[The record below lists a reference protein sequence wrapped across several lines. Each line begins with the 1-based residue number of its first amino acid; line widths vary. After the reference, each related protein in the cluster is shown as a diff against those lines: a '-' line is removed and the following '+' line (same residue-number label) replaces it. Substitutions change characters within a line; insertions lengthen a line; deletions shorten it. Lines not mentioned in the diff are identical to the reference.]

1 MNKAIIKK
9 QPHLSKTLL
18 RQTGVRVKQAMPGRM
33 RVRINQLQ
41 YQEIT
46 AAWMRE
52 RLQHFPGVTNVE
64 IKPLTGSVII
74 YFKADQVTI
83 RSLLMEIVEQ
93 LLVPIRYTGILVSTS
108 KRTEGESCDCGNS
121 APEESWR
128 GRKTRVIWLS
138 GFMAY
143 AAARMW
149 IFGLPLLQTPLSLL
163 GIAAM
168 IGTAPLVR
176 DSTTELL
183 EKKKITVKPFLA
195 AGSLATIAMGQAF
208 SALQIIWIY
217 NVAELTEEYVTRRS
231 RQAIRDILEVAPANA
246 YVMIDGMEVETQ
258 VAEIR
263 PGDVVAVHTGEKLP
277 VDGTVLDGEALVD
290 EASINGR
297 SEAVHHKPG
306 DTVFAGT
313 IVSQGILFIETE
325 KTGEDTYLAHI
336 MQMVEDSMTNRA
348 PVEQKADQLA
358 KRLLKIGL
366 AATALTLLIT
376 LDPMRALTVMLV
388 MSCPCA
394 TVLAASSAVTAAV
407 ANAAKD
413 SVLIKGGL
421 YLETIGRT
429 DSYCFDKTG
438 TLTMDQ
444 PEIIAVIPRIPSL
457 SEEKIISMAATA
469 ESHNQHPMAKAI
481 LAEAKARGL
490 VPEPHAVCEFKAG
503 RGVLCTVGGEAT
515 ILVGNRQFMEEQQ
528 VDIRWFSKKAKA
540 QRTIGNTVVY
550 IARNGKAQGM
560 LGVANPVRPEAVRV
574 LNCLRGDGVK
584 SMYLVT
590 GDTEE
595 VARSLMDVF
604 PFDDCRAGLLPE
616 EKADWVDKLKREKN
630 NTVVMVG
637 DGVND
642 ALALAH
648 ADIGIAMGAAG
659 AEVAMEAAD
668 IALAD
673 SNLEGLMKVRNL
685 SHQTMRVIDQN
696 HYLAVSTDL
705 IGAALAMAGILS
717 PVMAGMIHIL
727 HTGGILF
734 NSGRLLS
741 WEPPVEP
748 MDHCR
753 GCIRACK
760 CGNGRCKNKNKTC

>member
-1 MNKAIIKK
+1 MNKASIKK

-46 AAWMRE
+46 GAWMRE

-163 GIAAM
+163 GVAAM

-258 VAEIR
+258 VTEIR

-528 VDIRWFSKKAKA
+528 VDIRWFTKKAKA